1 MNNFLIVFLF
11 TGLGGCSRYALGR
24 IGAISAADKGILL
37 ANIVACCV
45 MGLLL
50 AMPLQ
55 SNYIKLSCISFC
67 GGLST
72 FSGYITY
79 AQLSLSGVNSFWYHA
94 LSLGLGLA
102 VFIISFY
109 TTKSLVA

>member
-1 MNNFLIVFLF
+1 MNNLLIVFFF
-11 TGLGGCSRYALGR
+11 TGLGGCSRYALGK
-24 IGAISAADKGILL
+24 IGSILTADKGILL
-37 ANIVACCV
+37 ANIIACCI

-50 AMPLQ
+50 ALPLQ
-55 SNYIKLSCISFC
+55 SNYIKLSFISFC

-79 AQLSLSGVNSFWYHA
+79 AQLSLSGVNGFWYHA
-94 LSLGLGLA
+94 LSIGLGLA